1 MTHKYEM
8 VLDIVEDILDCE
20 NSFGIIDTKGLTFF
34 VLKVLDAIDKDMEKE
49 KYSYKKI
56 ATKSLILDEIKNF
69 KKVHKSETGA
79 EEYELCY
86 FALKI
91 LRKFNVD
98 IGYENEPWVHDF
110 LLSYPWKE

>member
-1 MTHKYEM
+1 M

-34 VLKVLDAIDKDMEKE
+34 VLKVLDAMEKE

-69 KKVHKSETGA
+69 NKVHKSEAGA

-98 IGYENEPWVHDF
+98 IGYENEPWVRDF
-110 LLSYPWKE
+110 LLSYPFKG